1 MASGTAMHTKAHRPP
16 APPPMPPCRHRPP
29 SCLLPGKAP
38 QATQLNRASQF
49 CSRVSTQTPMV
60 ASKLKSRSSRP
71 LYYRRAGQD
80 LRARTAEAWTT
91 ISPRISDVSASVGR
105 DTRLLDALHSGSP
118 PCHAVSNKGGGW
130 TWKFEMIEGHVH
142 THTRARAHR
151 HTHHRLAVLR

>member
-91 ISPRISDVSASVGR
+91 ISPRISDVSAFFFLVSASVGR
-105 DTRLLDALHSGSP
+105 DMRSLVLSFFIRCLCCATVTSVIAAFIRCSSVRTTP
-118 PCHAVSNKGGGW
+118 
-130 TWKFEMIEGHVH
+130 HV
-142 THTRARAHR
+142 APY
-151 HTHHRLAVLR
+151 LYSI